1 MSAGYIQLAAIGQQD
16 AYLTGSPQI
25 TYFSGVYRRHTP
37 FVLEA
42 YDIPFLDQQ
51 VNYGQNNICRIPPK
65 GDLIRG
71 LTLKLNLPA
80 LNNPGSDWTWP
91 TPPAQGTNQP
101 YIRIIGPATGGPST
115 TLTATLLVPSYS
127 TVNFGLWFTPTFA
140 PYVSYDSPGN
150 KFIFSNCASVEV
162 INSSSYLAPG
172 VFFGLDPKA
181 YSSINPVSGNLVYTV
196 NSTSNL
202 QANSVSPSNTSPNYI
217 STVTRSADFTLEQT
231 GWVQSTGALPPDPRK
246 GFFAYLSQ
254 PVNVSGRQFINF
266 SQTSGTGP
274 IWTIPD
280 STVKYAPTPGGRIKF
295 ASLGL
300 YCVKAGF
307 NLGAGSVET
316 FSFGSSQNESS
327 EGSGPVNPNFENVFT
342 FRVSPDPSMPAV
354 IPVNVRNTANTY
366 YFYVTSTGSQ
376 LQSNSYV
383 TISPVDEIYQL
394 SAPIPM
400 SSNPFKLPL
409 YGNVVATGGY
419 TLTLTPGSNVNFV
432 NAGEYVLTG
441 SVHLTGS
448 AYVSNVQV
456 WESANL
462 IYDYDMSLQG
472 RDPTFAFSAP
482 LSVTDPV
489 ANYYM
494 NVTTTSTTTVSAN
507 TYFIV
512 NRISV
517 PTASNPDS
525 NVLPDNGLTF
535 RSTGST
541 LMAPFNFVSDFTS
554 SGSSNLISYTS
565 AGFQFSSTGSYILTG
580 AICTADPVRSITFGP
595 QTYSD
600 NLGIL
605 PPYTFQVPIY
615 ISDISQTYPVSV
627 TVAGTTASPNIF
639 SNTFISVYP
648 LTLPIVDPSTQV
660 FSYYDS
666 VGTWAIKSADLKIG
680 GQTIQ
685 SLTGEFI
692 ELWNDLHVPYENQ
705 PGLQILTGKNDTGT
719 TINPPG
725 RTYFVNLPFYF
736 TGNPALYLPLVALG
750 RHDVEVHVTFR
761 NFTELTAVVVNSPTL
776 DATIIVDYVYLSDPE
791 IRWFQG
797 ARLDYAITQ
806 CQYQSVG
813 LLPNFTSAVFNLDL
827 KNPVRELFFVI
838 QPTNQLPY
846 DYANNAVLSFGLSFN
861 GQDLFTNDTTDA
873 LYAGSI
879 EPFNHYENF
888 PQRKFFMYAFTAN
901 PGSPKPHGQIN
912 FSRIKQVLLTL
923 NCGGQAY
930 LPAKELRMLAVNYNI
945 LQIADGLGGLRF
957 NT

>member
-42 YDIPFLDQQ
+42 YDIPFLDQK
-51 VNYGQNNICRIPPK
+51 VSYGQNNICRIPPK
-65 GDLIRG
+65 GDLVRG

-91 TPPAQGTNQP
+91 TPPAPDTNQP
-101 YIRIIGPATGGPST
+101 WVRINRPATGGSNV

-127 TVNFGLWFTPTFA
+127 TVNFSTWFTPTFS
-140 PYVSYDSPGN
+140 PYISYSAATN
-150 KFIFSNCASVEV
+150 RFSFSNCASVEV
-162 INSSSYLAPG
+162 LNSSDYLAPG
-172 VFFGLDPKA
+172 IFFGLDPKA

-202 QANSVSPSNTSPNYI
+202 SANSFSNSSANFISSVSRT
-217 STVTRSADFTLEQT
+217 ADFTLEQC
-231 GWVQSTGALPPDPRK
+231 GWVRSIGALPPDPRK
-246 GFFAYLSQ
+246 GFFAYLNQ
-254 PVNVSGRQFINF
+254 PLNISGRQFINF
-266 SQTSGTGP
+266 SQASGTGT
-274 IWTIPD
+274 IWTIPNR
-280 STVKYAPTPGGRIKF
+280 TVKYSLTSGGRIKF
-295 ASLGL
+295 SSIGL
-300 YCVKAGF
+300 YAVKAGF
-307 NLGAGSVET
+307 ELGAGSAES
-316 FSFGSSQNESS
+316 FSVGSSRNEAS
-327 EGSGPVNPNFENVFT
+327 EGSAPANPNFESVFP

-354 IPVNVRNTANTY
+354 VPLNVRNTANTY

-394 SAPIPM
+394 SNPIAM
-400 SSNPFKLPL
+400 TSNPFKIPL
-409 YGNVVATGGY
+409 YGNVLTTGGFSLNLLPDS
-419 TLTLTPGSNVNFV
+419 TINFV
-432 NAGEYVLTG
+432 NSGEYIVTG
-441 SVHLTGS
+441 SVYLNSG
-448 AYVSNVQV
+448 YVSNVQM

-462 IYDYDMSLQG
+462 VYNYDMSLQG
-472 RDPTFAFSAP
+472 RDPTFAFSMP
-482 LSVTDPV
+482 VSVTNPL

-494 NVTTTSTTTVSAN
+494 NITTTTSTTVLSN

-512 NRISV
+512 NRMSV
-517 PTASNPDS
+517 PTASVPDS
-525 NVLPDNGLTF
+525 NVLPDNGLTL
-535 RSTGST
+535 RATGST
-541 LMAPFNFVSDFTS
+541 LTSPFNFVSNFTS

-615 ISDISQTYPVSV
+615 ISDTSQTWPVSV
-627 TVAGTTASPNIF
+627 TVAGTTGTPNIF

-648 LTLPIVDPSTQV
+648 LTSPIVDPATQV

-666 VGTWAIKSADLKIG
+666 VGTWAIKTADLKIG

-692 ELWNDLHVPYENQ
+692 ELWNDLHVSYENQ

-736 TGNPALYLPLVALG
+736 YGNPALYLPLVALA

-761 NFTELTAVVVNSPTL
+761 NFTELTAISVNNPTL

-791 IRWFQG
+791 IRWFQQS
-797 ARLDYAITQ
+797 RLDYLITQ
-806 CQYQSVG
+806 CQYQSIG
-813 LLPNFTSAVFNLDL
+813 LLSNFTSAVFNLDF
-827 KNPVRELFFVI
+827 KNPVREMFFVV
-838 QPTNQLPY
+838 QPTSQLPY
-846 DYANNAVLSFGLSFN
+846 DYSNNAVVSFGLSFN
-861 GQDLFTNDTTDA
+861 GQDVFTPDTTDA
-873 LYAGSI
+873 LYTGSL
-879 EPFNHYENF
+879 EPFNHYENY
-888 PQRKFFMYAFTAN
+888 PERRFFMYAFTGN
-901 PGSPKPHGQIN
+901 PSSAKPHGQIN

-923 NCGGQAY
+923 KCGGQAY
-930 LPAKELRMLAVNYNI
+930 LPAKDLRVMAVNYNV